1 MIMHVT
7 RHADPDSFLDAAAP
21 IAARGEASASFFI
34 GWAHSQ
40 KRTPPP
46 PDERVYFATCRGDG
60 VFGVAVQRDAG
71 PVLVGRSDPAAA
83 AAFADDLARDFPALC
98 GVMGDPAAAA
108 AFAERW
114 RALTGRESTLRVR
127 LRQHALREVAD
138 VPPAPGA
145 PRVAS
150 DADLAWLI
158 EQQIAF
164 IAETRVH
171 DLPQRVAA
179 TMPGRVERG
188 DFWIWDDG
196 AAVALVG
203 FNDAAP
209 AFARV
214 APVYT
219 VPDRRG
225 RGYATA
231 LVATLAREL
240 LRRGKERLFL
250 TTDVAN
256 PTSNAIYARIGFR
269 PESDDCALD
278 FVDARG

>member
-1 MIMHVT
+1 MYVT
-7 RHADPDSFLDAAAP
+7 RHDDADGFLEAAAP

-34 GWAHSQ
+34 GWAHSL

-60 VFGVAVQRDAG
+60 AFGVAIQRDVG
-71 PVLVGRSDPAAA
+71 PVLVGRSDPAAG
-83 AAFADDLARDFPALC
+83 AAFADDLAADFPALC
-98 GVMGDPAAAA
+98 GVMGDPATAE

-114 RALTGRESTLRVR
+114 RTLTGRASALRVR
-127 LRQHALREVAD
+127 LRQHVLREVAA
-138 VPPAPGA
+138 VPAAPGV
-145 PRVAS
+145 PRVATE
-150 DADLAWLI
+150 DDLAWLI
-158 EQQIAF
+158 ERQIAF
-164 IAETRVH
+164 IAETGVH
-171 DLPQRVAA
+171 DAPARVVA
-179 TMPGRVERG
+179 TMPKRVERG

-231 LVATLAREL
+231 LVAAVAREL
-240 LRRGKERLFL
+240 LRRGKARLFL

-278 FVDARG
+278 FVDARD

>member
-1 MIMHVT
+1 MLVT
-7 RHADPDSFLDAAAP
+7 RHSDPDSFLAAAAP
-21 IAARGEASASFFI
+21 ITARGEASASFFA
-34 GWAHSQ
+34 GWAHSL

-46 PDERVYFATCRGDG
+46 PEEHLYLATCRGDG
-60 VFGVAVQRDAG
+60 VFGVAIQRDVG
-71 PVLVGRSDPAAA
+71 PVLVGRSDAAA
-83 AAFADDLARDFPALC
+83 GVAFAEDLVRDFRVLC
-98 GVMGDPAAAA
+98 GVMGDPQTAA

-114 RALTGRESTLRVR
+114 RVLTGRQSTLRVR
-127 LRQHALREVAD
+127 LRQHVLREVAT
-138 VPPAPGA
+138 VPPALGA
-145 PRVAS
+145 PRVATE
-150 DADLAWLI
+150 ADLAWLI

-164 IAETRVH
+164 IAETGVH
-171 DLPQRVAA
+171 DAPGRLAA
-179 TMPGRVERG
+179 TMPKRVERG

-209 AFARV
+209 AFARI

-219 VPDRRG
+219 LPQRRG

-240 LRRGKERLFL
+240 LRRGKNRLFL
-250 TTDVAN
+250 TTDLGN

-278 FVDARG
+278 FVDDGG